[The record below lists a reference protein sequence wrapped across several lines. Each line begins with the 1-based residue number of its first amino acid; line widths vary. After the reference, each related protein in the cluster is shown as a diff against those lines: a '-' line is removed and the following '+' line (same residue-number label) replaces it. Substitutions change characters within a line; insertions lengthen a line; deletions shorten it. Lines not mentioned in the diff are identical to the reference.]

1 MIIKLCYK
9 EYPFKMSIG
18 AIKEFK
24 QSTGLDLWYT
34 LITFLEAFVDSK
46 SMDELAR
53 DRYLNS
59 MLDFEDAAVLFHTI
73 IRQEDKSIPLEEI
86 QDAMFRVGWRTNENT
101 TDMSEPYPKIMA
113 KVAFD
118 VDDYFQELSLKKKT
132 VTLAG

>member
-24 QSTGLDLWYT
+24 QSTGLDLWY
-34 LITFLEAFVDSK
+34 LLLSFLEAYHDSAA
-46 SMDELAR
+46 MDKLAR
-53 DRYLNS
+53 ARYLS
-59 MLDFEDAAVLFHTI
+59 SILDFEDAAVLLHTI

-86 QDAMFRVGWRTNENT
+86 QDAMFRVGWLSNEST
-101 TDMSEPYPKIMA
+101 TDMSEPYPMILV

-118 VDDYFQELSLKKKT
+118 VDDYFKELTVKKKIT
-132 VTLAG
+132 TLAG

>member
-1 MIIKLCYK
+1 
-9 EYPFKMSIG
+9 MSIG

-34 LITFLEAFVDSK
+34 LITLLEGNLDSIN
-46 SMDELAR
+46 MDELAK

-59 MLDFEDAAVLFHTI
+59 MLCFEDAAVLLHTI
-73 IRQEDKSIPLEEI
+73 IKQENSAIPLEEI
-86 QDAMFRVGWRTNENT
+86 QDAMFRVGWRTTEIT
-101 TDMSEPYPKIMA
+101 TDMSEPYPKLLA
-113 KVAFD
+113 KVAHD